1 MVASLSWSGTKVL
14 AASSQGTLI
23 LSRPIMV
30 LRTDAQHLAT
40 APEGTRWSWAL
51 ARQAGAKWKA
61 LDLARQ
67 FMLVTSIAL
76 IIGMQFIGYW
86 VAHRIGEGIIATHGV
101 TAALYAESFVKSR
114 TQELATQ
121 DTLSPESREALDRL
135 ILPRAMGQPIVGF
148 RIWKGDT
155 VVYSDKPEYIGKVF
169 PPTKLRDMAWKG
181 RLSVEYE
188 EHAPDH
194 GPPLKA
200 DEALLEIYIP
210 IRRSGGNNDII
221 ALAETYQIAP
231 ELKRELR
238 GAKIGTWIVVAGF
251 TISMLLLQFMIVL
264 RGSRTITEQRSALSD
279 RITQLSRLL
288 EENSALR
295 DRAQE
300 ASRRVA
306 EMNEQILRRIGS
318 DLHDGPVQ
326 VLGMSVLRL
335 DSLRDTVSSASADIV
350 KEADVDIAALRGALR
365 ECLAEIRNLSS
376 GLAPADID
384 RLSLA
389 DTLRV
394 AAQRHE
400 RHTGTQ
406 VSVDLDPMPEGV
418 SLAIKSCFFRLV
430 QEGLTNAFRHAEGI
444 GQQVTARRTGDVIEV
459 AVLDRGPGLVAT
471 AEPDTDGGL
480 GLAGLRDRVESLGG
494 EFEFGPRPDGGMR
507 LGARLRHVSLPA

>member
-1 MVASLSWSGTKVL
+1 
-14 AASSQGTLI
+14 
-23 LSRPIMV
+23 LSRSAMALPPQ
-30 LRTDAQHLAT
+30 DQH
-40 APEGTRWSWAL
+40 APDKASASAWSWDL
-51 ARQAGAKWKA
+51 ARNAGERWNE

-76 IIGMQFIGYW
+76 ILGMQFIGYW
-86 VAHRIGEGIIATHGV
+86 VSHRIGEGIIATHGV
-101 TAALYAESFVKSR
+101 TAALYAESFVESR
-114 TQELATQ
+114 IQELATKE
-121 DTLSPESREALDRL
+121 TLSADSREALDRL
-135 ILPRAMGQPIVGF
+135 ILPQAMGQPIVGF

-169 PPTKLRDMAWKG
+169 PPTKLRDMAWNG
-181 RLSVEYE
+181 RLAVEYE
-188 EHAPDH
+188 DHAPDH
-194 GPPLKA
+194 GPPLRA

-210 IRRSGGNNDII
+210 IRRSGGSNDII

-251 TISMLLLQFMIVL
+251 TISMLFLQFMIVL
-264 RGSRTITEQRSALSD
+264 RGSRTITEQRGALND
-279 RITQLSRLL
+279 RITELSRLL

-295 DRAQE
+295 HRAQE

-335 DSLRDTVSSASADIV
+335 DSLRDSVSTANTEIV
-350 KEADVDIAALRGALR
+350 KEADVDISALREGLR

-384 RLSLA
+384 RLNLTEA
-389 DTLRV
+389 LRV

-400 RHTGTQ
+400 RHTGTH
-406 VSVDLDPMPEGV
+406 VNVDLGTLPEGV

-444 GQQVTARRTGDVIEV
+444 GQQVTAQRLGDVIEV
-459 AVLDRGPGLVAT
+459 AVLDRGPGVVAGD
-471 AEPDTDGGL
+471 APDPDGGM

-507 LGARLRHVSLPA
+507 LVARLRHVSQTA

>member
-1 MVASLSWSGTKVL
+1 MALPPEDQHMANARQPSPLSWDF
-14 AASSQGTLI
+14 ARHAS
-23 LSRPIMV
+23 
-30 LRTDAQHLAT
+30 A
-40 APEGTRWSWAL
+40 RW
-51 ARQAGAKWKA
+51 KD

-76 IIGMQFIGYW
+76 ILGMQFIGYW
-86 VAHRIGEGIIATHGV
+86 VSHRIGEGIIATHGV
-101 TAALYAESFVKSR
+101 TAALYAESFVESR
-114 TQELATQ
+114 IQELATK
-121 DTLSPESREALDRL
+121 DTLSAEAREGLDRL
-135 ILPRAMGQPIVGF
+135 ILPQALGQPIVGF

-155 VVYSDKPEYIGKVF
+155 VVYSDNPDYVGKVF
-169 PPTKLRDMAWKG
+169 PPTKLRDLAWKG

-188 EHAPDH
+188 DHAPGH

-210 IRRSGGNNDII
+210 IRRSGGSNDII

-264 RGSRTITEQRSALSD
+264 RGSRTIAEQRGALND
-279 RITQLSRLL
+279 RIAQLSRLL
-288 EENSALR
+288 EENDALR
-295 DRAQE
+295 ARAQE

-335 DSLRDTVSSASADIV
+335 DSLRDTVSSASTEIV
-350 KEADVDIAALRGALR
+350 TEADVDISALREGLR

-389 DTLRV
+389 DALRV

-400 RHTGTQ
+400 RHTGTH
-406 VSVDLDPMPEGV
+406 VSVDLGPLPGGV

-430 QEGLTNAFRHAEGI
+430 QEGLTNAFRHAEGV
-444 GQQVTARRTGDVIEV
+444 GQQVTARQFGDVIEV
-459 AVLDRGPGLVAT
+459 AVLDRGPGLVAET
-471 AEPDTDGGL
+471 EPDPDGGL

-507 LGARLRHVSLPA
+507 LGARLRHVSSTV

>member
-1 MVASLSWSGTKVL
+1 
-14 AASSQGTLI
+14 
-23 LSRPIMV
+23 
-30 LRTDAQHLAT
+30 
-40 APEGTRWSWAL
+40 
-51 ARQAGAKWKA
+51 
-61 LDLARQ
+61 
-67 FMLVTSIAL
+67 MLVTSIAL

-86 VAHRIGEGIIATHGV
+86 VSHRIGEGIIATHGV
-101 TAALYAESFVKSR
+101 TAALYAESFVEGR
-114 TQELATQ
+114 IQELAHK

-135 ILPRAMGQPIVGF
+135 ILPQAMGQPIVGF

-155 VVYSDKPEYIGKVF
+155 VVYSDKAEYIGKVF
-169 PPTKLRDMAWKG
+169 PPTKLRDLAWKG
-181 RLSVEYE
+181 RLAVEYE
-188 EHAPDH
+188 DHAPDH
-194 GPPLKA
+194 GPALKA
-200 DEALLEIYIP
+200 HEALLEIYIP
-210 IRRSGGNNDII
+210 IRRSGGSNDII

-264 RGSRTITEQRSALSD
+264 RGSRTIAEQREALSD
-279 RITQLSRLL
+279 RIAQLSRLL

-295 DRAQE
+295 NRAQE

-335 DSLRDTVSSASADIV
+335 DSLRDTVSSASTEIV
-350 KEADVDIAALRGALR
+350 QEADVDIQALRDALR

-376 GLAPADID
+376 GLAPAAID
-384 RLSLA
+384 RISLA

-400 RHTGTQ
+400 RHTGTH
-406 VSVDLDPMPEGV
+406 VAVELGPLPEGV

-430 QEGLTNAFRHAEGI
+430 QEGLTNAFRHAEGL
-444 GQQVTARRTGDVIEV
+444 GQKVVAQHTGDIVEV
-459 AVLDRGPGLVAT
+459 AVLDRGPGVLSGSQ
-471 AEPDTDGGL
+471 PDPDGGL

-494 EFEFGPRPDGGMR
+494 EFEFSPRPDGGMR
-507 LGARLRHVSLPA
+507 LSARLRLAPSST

>member
-1 MVASLSWSGTKVL
+1 M
-14 AASSQGTLI
+14 AA
-23 LSRPIMV
+23 
-30 LRTDAQHLAT
+30 
-40 APEGTRWSWAL
+40 TRWPTFL
-51 ARQAGAKWKA
+51 ARQAEARWNA

-76 IIGMQFIGYW
+76 ILGMQMIGYW
-86 VAHRIGEGIIATHGV
+86 VSHRIGEGIIATHGV
-101 TAALYAESFVKSR
+101 TAALYAESFVESR
-114 TQELATQ
+114 IQELATR
-121 DTLSPESREALDRL
+121 DTLSQESREALDRL
-135 ILPRAMGQPIVGF
+135 MLPQALGQPVVGF

-155 VVYSDKPEYIGKVF
+155 VVYSDKPEYIGKAF
-169 PPTKLRDMAWKG
+169 PPTKLRDLAWKG

-188 EHAPDH
+188 DHAPDH
-194 GPPLKA
+194 GPALKA

-210 IRRSGGNNDII
+210 IRRSGGGNDII

-238 GAKIGTWIVVAGF
+238 RAKIGTWIVVAAF
-251 TISMLLLQFMIVL
+251 TVCMLLLQFMIVL
-264 RGSRTITEQRSALSD
+264 RGSRTIAAQGAALSD
-279 RITQLSRLL
+279 RIAELSRLL
-288 EENSALR
+288 AENSALR

-326 VLGMSVLRL
+326 MLGMSVLRL
-335 DSLRDTVSSASADIV
+335 DSLRDTVSGAGEEIV
-350 KEADVDIAALRGALR
+350 KEADVDISILRDGLR
-365 ECLAEIRNLSS
+365 DCLAEIRNLSS

-384 RLSLA
+384 KLSFE

-400 RHTGTQ
+400 RHTGTT
-406 VSVDLDPMPEGV
+406 VALDLAPLPGNV

-444 GQQVTARRTGDVIEV
+444 GQQVVGRCHGDVIEV
-459 AVLDRGPGLVAT
+459 AVLDRGPGLVAD
-471 AEPDTDGGL
+471 APSEPDGGL

-494 EFEFGPRPDGGMR
+494 EFDFGPRPEGSGMR
-507 LGARLRHVSLPA
+507 LAARLRNSNQTT

>member
-1 MVASLSWSGTKVL
+1 
-14 AASSQGTLI
+14 
-23 LSRPIMV
+23 
-30 LRTDAQHLAT
+30 
-40 APEGTRWSWAL
+40 
-51 ARQAGAKWKA
+51 
-61 LDLARQ
+61 
-67 FMLVTSIAL
+67 MLVTSIAL

-86 VAHRIGEGIIATHGV
+86 VSHRIGEGIIATHGV
-101 TAALYAESFVKSR
+101 TAALYAESFVESR
-114 TQELATQ
+114 IQELATK
-121 DTLSPESREALDRL
+121 DSLSPEARDALDHL
-135 ILPRAMGQPIVGF
+135 MLPQAMGQPIVGF

-169 PPTKLRDMAWKG
+169 PPTKLRDLAWKG

-188 EHAPDH
+188 DHAPDH
-194 GPPLKA
+194 GPKLKA

-210 IRRSGGNNDII
+210 IRRSGGSSDII

-251 TISMLLLQFMIVL
+251 TIYMLLLQFMIVL
-264 RGSRTITEQRSALSD
+264 RGSQTIEVQRGALNE
-279 RITQLSRLL
+279 RIEQLSRLL

-295 DRAQE
+295 DRAQQ

-326 VLGMSVLRL
+326 MLGMSVLRL
-335 DSLRDTVSSASADIV
+335 DSLRDTVSIAGTDIV
-350 KEADVDIAALRGALR
+350 KEAEVDISALRDGLR

-384 RLSLA
+384 RLSLTE
-389 DTLRV
+389 TLRV

-406 VSVDLDPMPEGV
+406 VQVVADGLPDGV

-430 QEGLTNAFRHAEGI
+430 QEGLTNAFRHANGI
-444 GQQVTARRTGDVIEV
+444 GQMVTARSAGGIIEV
-459 AVLDRGPGLVAT
+459 SVLDRGPGIVAD
-471 AEPDTDGGL
+471 APQEPDGGL
-480 GLAGLRDRVESLGG
+480 GVAGLRDRVESLGG
-494 EFEFGPRPDGGMR
+494 EFEFSPRPDGGMR
-507 LGARLRHVSLPA
+507 LSARLRSTSSGA

>member
-1 MVASLSWSGTKVL
+1 MALPPNGDRIT
-14 AASSQGTLI
+14 A
-23 LSRPIMV
+23 
-30 LRTDAQHLAT
+30 DAHGG
-40 APEGTRWSWAL
+40 PWSWTF
-51 ARQAGAKWKA
+51 ARNAEARWKA

-76 IIGMQFIGYW
+76 ILGMQFIGYW
-86 VAHRIGEGIIATHGV
+86 VSHRIGEGIIATHGV
-101 TAALYAESFVKSR
+101 TAALYAESFVETR
-114 TQELATQ
+114 IQELATK
-121 DTLSPESREALDRL
+121 DTLTQDSREALDRL
-135 ILPRAMGQPIVGF
+135 MVPQAMGQPIVGF

-188 EHAPDH
+188 DHAPDH
-194 GPPLKA
+194 GPALKA

-210 IRRSGGNNDII
+210 IRRSGGSNDII

-264 RGSRTITEQRSALSD
+264 RGSNTIAEQRGALHD

-335 DSLRDTVSSASADIV
+335 DSLRDTVSSAGTEIV
-350 KEADVDIAALRGALR
+350 QEADVDISALREGLR

-389 DTLRV
+389 EALRV

-400 RHTGTQ
+400 RHTGTH
-406 VSVDLDPMPEGV
+406 VSVDLEAMPDGV

-444 GQQVTARRTGDVIEV
+444 GQQVAARCQGDIIEV
-459 AVLDRGPGLVAT
+459 CVLDRGPGLMANT
-471 AEPDTDGGL
+471 DPDPDGGL

-494 EFEFGPRPDGGMR
+494 EFDFAPRPDGGMQLR
-507 LGARLRHVSLPA
+507 GRLRHVSNV